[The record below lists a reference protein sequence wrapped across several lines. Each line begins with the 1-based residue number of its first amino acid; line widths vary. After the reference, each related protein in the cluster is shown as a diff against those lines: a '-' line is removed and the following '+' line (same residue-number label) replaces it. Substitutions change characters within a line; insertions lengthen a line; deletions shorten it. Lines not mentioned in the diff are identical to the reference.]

1 MDCLNKMHFQKQ
13 SVAYVGMKHLGIS
26 WEKGFALEIKYRF
39 YDFVVIKKN
48 NNNNKLGPQSVLP
61 R

>member
-1 MDCLNKMHFQKQ
+1 MHFQKQ

-39 YDFVVIKKN
+39 YDFVVIKK
-48 NNNNKLGPQSVLP
+48 KKQQQQVRPTVCAT
-61 R
+61 